1 MDHSTQTHSRRQ
13 TLKFFAG
20 AALAAVPAL
29 RVINEAAAGRN
40 WCRLDPTSWSTALSA
55 MSTSPGELDATY
67 DTTGPI
73 QMLFRVPTNC
83 RVDLLSSDPG
93 FGHGYDISYD
103 YSPDFKN
110 DHKKIDIEIQVF
122 VPSITDKLPIRVE
135 FVPNTTVEVE
145 DRKDGNTNKWI
156 KVKTRLRKPEE
167 TGNKKKPAKPT
178 KRRPKRPRR
187 LPRRPP
193 RNRRRPGLRR
203 RAVIRVHRLPRRP
216 QNPT

>member
-13 TLKFFAG
+13 ALKFFAG

-29 RVINEAAAGRN
+29 RVVNEAAAGRN
-40 WCRLDPTSWSTALSA
+40 WCRLDPTFLVDGFVGNVYVS
-55 MSTSPGELDATY
+55 GELDTTY

-73 QMLFRVPTNC
+73 QMLFRVPTGC

-167 TGNKKKPAKPT
+167 TREQKEAREADEKAAKEAEKAAKKAAKESDEAGDSVAAP
-178 KRRPKRPRR
+178 
-187 LPRRPP
+187 
-193 RNRRRPGLRR
+193 
-203 RAVIRVHRLPRRP
+203 
-216 QNPT
+216 